1 MKKILAVIFSAALA
15 LLMTASAFA
24 VGDIP
29 EDVPEVDVDVSP
41 DLGIYETGSDEY
53 GDYYLPQGGDKVYT
67 RFNWD
72 AVEAAVGENGILT
85 VTADGK
91 ELSYELSDEN
101 NPWAEPASEPEPTPV
116 PDWMLALPDPVQGT
130 EGEAESPNPNP
141 ATGVGFAVML
151 GLAGA
156 TGCFVG
162 KGGNRG

>member
-1 MKKILAVIFSAALA
+1 
-15 LLMTASAFA
+15 MTASAFA

-72 AVEAAVGENGILT
+72 AVEAAVDENGILT
-85 VTADGK
+85 VTADGN

-101 NPWAEPASEPEPTPV
+101 NPWAEPAPDPEPTPV

-130 EGEAESPNPNP
+130 EGENPNPNP
-141 ATGVGFAVML
+141 ATGVGFAVMM

-156 TGCFVG
+156 AGCFVG
-162 KGGNRG
+162 SRKRG